1 MGSCSHVWCVP
12 CLDYYSATRDCTLE
26 SRPPLHP
33 GPRTLD
39 TRPPLHPGPRT
50 LDTRPP
56 LHPEPW
62 TLIPSLLLCTKRLS
76 GALRPQT
83 PPPPFLLQRK
93 ELLSGAS
100 LPSLQRAYQKESDLV
115 AGAQVRGG

>member
-26 SRPPLHP
+26 S
-33 GPRTLD
+33 
-39 TRPPLHPGPRT
+39 RPPLHPGPRT

>member
-1 MGSCSHVWCVP
+1 MWPCSHGIRPSCGRGVLGSCCRGVMGSCSHVWCVP

-26 SRPPLHP
+26 S
-33 GPRTLD
+33 
-39 TRPPLHPGPRT
+39 
-50 LDTRPP
+50 RPP